1 MLASLA
7 FPFFLFLCNITSIF
21 ALSNNLNSKD
31 MEIKRIINLIIL
43 DASGSMESIYNQALS
58 GVNETIQTIR
68 MGQKEHPEFQQILTL
83 ASFNSGKN
91 YLNVKYSATPID
103 KVKEITREDYIACGC
118 TALYDA
124 MGEMISELKR
134 KVTPEDRI
142 LVTVITDGYE
152 NSSTHWSGP
161 QIKSLVEELRQ
172 EGWTFTYIGANQD
185 VEAVAGSMGIRNS
198 LAFKETEEGAKAMFK
213 FDRQCR
219 SGFLDRLKLRG
230 YKMSLA
236 EDEDYFETDNTK

>member
-1 MLASLA
+1 
-7 FPFFLFLCNITSIF
+7 
-21 ALSNNLNSKD
+21 
-31 MEIKRIINLIIL
+31 MEVKNIINLMIL

-68 MGQKEHPEFQQILTL
+68 IGQKEHPEFEQSLTL

-103 KVKEITREDYIACGC
+103 EVKEITKEDYIACGC

-134 KVTPEDRI
+134 KVTLEDRV

-152 NSSTHWSGP
+152 NASIHWNGS
-161 QIKSLVEELRQ
+161 QIKSLVEELRHQ
-172 EGWTFTYIGANQD
+172 GWTFTYIGANQD
-185 VEAVAGSMGIRNS
+185 VEAVAGSMGIRNT
-198 LAFKETEEGAKAMFK
+198 LAFE
-213 FDRQCR
+213 
-219 SGFLDRLKLRG
+219 
-230 YKMSLA
+230 
-236 EDEDYFETDNTK
+236 ETDNGSKEMFEIDRLSRTKLYKKLHLKGFAKSLVEDDDYFVKDKNESK

>member
-1 MLASLA
+1 
-7 FPFFLFLCNITSIF
+7 
-21 ALSNNLNSKD
+21 
-31 MEIKRIINLIIL
+31 MEVKRIINLMIL

-68 MGQKEHPEFQQILTL
+68 MGQKDHPELKQILTL

-103 KVKEITREDYIACGC
+103 EVKEITREDYIACGC

-134 KVTPEDRI
+134 KVTPEDRV

-152 NSSTHWSGP
+152 NASQHWSGP
-161 QIKSLVEELRQ
+161 QIKSLVEELRH

-185 VEAVAGSMGIRNS
+185 VETVAGSMGIRNT
-198 LAFKETEEGAKAMFK
+198 LCFETTDEGTNEMFK
-213 FDRQCR
+213 REVHAMKRFVN
-219 SGFLDRLKLRG
+219 
-230 YKMSLA
+230 KMADFRMMGCKCLV
-236 EDEDYFETDNTK
+236 EDEDYFEDDKNS

>member
-1 MLASLA
+1 
-7 FPFFLFLCNITSIF
+7 
-21 ALSNNLNSKD
+21 
-31 MEIKRIINLIIL
+31 MEVKRIINLIIL

-68 MGQKEHPEFQQILTL
+68 IGQKDHPEFQQFLTM

-91 YLNVKYSATPID
+91 YLKVKYSKTPID
-103 KVKEITREDYIACGC
+103 EVKELTRDDYVACGC

-134 KVTPEDRI
+134 NVTIEDRI

-152 NSSTHWSGP
+152 NASQHWSGP
-161 QIKSLVEELRQ
+161 QIKSLVEELRH

-185 VEAVAGSMGIRNS
+185 VEAVAGSMGIRNT
-198 LAFKETEEGAKAMFK
+198 LAFEETEEGTDEMFQR
-213 FDRQCR
+213 DRRAR
-219 SGFLDRLKLRG
+219 SSFFRKLCDVDFR
-230 YKMSLA
+230 KCLV
-236 EDEDYFETDNTK
+236 EDEDYFDEK

>member
-1 MLASLA
+1 
-7 FPFFLFLCNITSIF
+7 
-21 ALSNNLNSKD
+21 
-31 MEIKRIINLIIL
+31 MEVKSIINLMIL
-43 DASGSMESIYNQALS
+43 DASGSMESIYYQALS

-68 MGQKEHPEFQQILTL
+68 MGKKEHPEFGQSLTL

-103 KVKEITREDYIACGC
+103 EVKEITKEDYIACGC

-134 KVTPEDRI
+134 KVTPEDRV

-152 NSSTHWSGP
+152 NASIHWNGP
-161 QIKSLVEELRQ
+161 QIKSLVEELRH

-185 VEAVAGSMGIRNS
+185 VEAVAGSMGIRNTLS
-198 LAFKETEEGAKAMFK
+198 FDTTDEGTKEMFQKDIIARLRMVKGFKLSAMKGDKCLEEKDDYFKE
-213 FDRQCR
+213 
-219 SGFLDRLKLRG
+219 
-230 YKMSLA
+230 
-236 EDEDYFETDNTK
+236 

>member
-1 MLASLA
+1 
-7 FPFFLFLCNITSIF
+7 
-21 ALSNNLNSKD
+21 
-31 MEIKRIINLIIL
+31 MEVKNIINLMIL

-68 MGQKEHPEFQQILTL
+68 MGKKEHPEFEQTLML

-103 KVKEITREDYIACGC
+103 EVKEITREDYIACGC

-134 KVTPEDRI
+134 KVTPEDRV

-152 NSSTHWSGP
+152 NASIHWNGP

-172 EGWTFTYIGANQD
+172 TGWTFTYIGANQD
-185 VEAVAGSMGIRNS
+185 VEAVAGSMGILNS
-198 LAFKETEEGAKAMFK
+198 LAFEETEEGSQKMFASE
-213 FDRQCR
+213 RR
-219 SGFLDRLKLRG
+219 SRSRFYDKIHR
-230 YKMSLA
+230 YIKMDKKCLVEEA
-236 EDEDYFETDNTK
+236 DYFDDNKNK

>member
-1 MLASLA
+1 
-7 FPFFLFLCNITSIF
+7 
-21 ALSNNLNSKD
+21 

-68 MGQKEHPEFQQILTL
+68 MGKKEHPELEQSLTL

-91 YLNVKYSATPID
+91 YLNVKYSSTPID
-103 KVKEITREDYIACGC
+103 EVKEITREDYIACGC

-134 KVTPEDRI
+134 KVTPEDRV

-152 NSSTHWSGP
+152 NASVHWNGP

-172 EGWTFTYIGANQD
+172 TGWTFTYIGANQD
-185 VEAVAGSMGIRNS
+185 VEAVAGSMGIRNT
-198 LAFKETEEGAKAMFK
+198 LAFEETEEETAKMFK
-213 FDRQCR
+213 RDSSSRRRFMDKIAD
-219 SGFLDRLKLRG
+219 FRLMGCKC
-230 YKMSLA
+230 MVE
-236 EDEDYFETDNTK
+236 EDDYFENDKNN

>member
-1 MLASLA
+1 
-7 FPFFLFLCNITSIF
+7 
-21 ALSNNLNSKD
+21 
-31 MEIKRIINLIIL
+31 MEVKSIINLMIL

-68 MGQKEHPEFQQILTL
+68 MGKKEHPEFGQSLTL

-103 KVKEITREDYIACGC
+103 EVKEITKEDYIACGC

-134 KVTPEDRI
+134 KVTPEDRV

-152 NSSTHWSGP
+152 NASIHWNGP
-161 QIKSLVEELRQ
+161 QIKSLVEELRH

-185 VEAVAGSMGIRNS
+185 VEAVAGSMGIRNTLS
-198 LAFKETEEGAKAMFK
+198 FDTTDEGTKEMFQKDIIARLRMVKGFKLSAMKGDKCLEEKDDYFKE
-213 FDRQCR
+213 
-219 SGFLDRLKLRG
+219 
-230 YKMSLA
+230 
-236 EDEDYFETDNTK
+236 

>member
-1 MLASLA
+1 
-7 FPFFLFLCNITSIF
+7 
-21 ALSNNLNSKD
+21 
-31 MEIKRIINLIIL
+31 MEVKNIINLMIL

-68 MGQKEHPEFQQILTL
+68 IGQKEHPEFEQSLTL

-103 KVKEITREDYIACGC
+103 EVKEIIKEDYIACGC

-134 KVTPEDRI
+134 KVTPEDRV

-152 NSSTHWSGP
+152 NASIHWNGP
-161 QIKSLVEELRQ
+161 QIKSLVEELRH

-185 VEAVAGSMGIRNS
+185 VEAVAGSMGIRNTLS
-198 LAFKETEEGAKAMFK
+198 FDTTDEGTKEMFQKDIIARLRMVKGFKLSAMKGDKCLEEKDDYFKE
-213 FDRQCR
+213 
-219 SGFLDRLKLRG
+219 
-230 YKMSLA
+230 
-236 EDEDYFETDNTK
+236 

>member
-1 MLASLA
+1 
-7 FPFFLFLCNITSIF
+7 
-21 ALSNNLNSKD
+21 
-31 MEIKRIINLIIL
+31 MEAKNIINLMIL

-68 MGQKEHPEFQQILTL
+68 IGQKDHPELRQSLTL
-83 ASFNSGKN
+83 ASFNSGRN
-91 YLNVKYSATPID
+91 YLKVKYSAAPID
-103 KVKEITREDYIACGC
+103 EVKELTREDYVACGC

-134 KVTPEDRI
+134 KITPEDRV

-152 NSSTHWSGP
+152 NSSNHWSDP
-161 QIKSLVEELRQ
+161 QIKSLVEELRH

-198 LAFKETEEGAKAMFK
+198 LAFEESEIGSKEMFEK
-213 FDRQCR
+213 DRRARTRFFDK
-219 SGFLDRLKLRG
+219 LHIRLEKYDSCLE
-230 YKMSLA
+230 
-236 EDEDYFETDNTK
+236 EDEDYFK

>member
-1 MLASLA
+1 
-7 FPFFLFLCNITSIF
+7 
-21 ALSNNLNSKD
+21 
-31 MEIKRIINLIIL
+31 MEVKRIINLMIL

-68 MGQKEHPEFQQILTL
+68 MGQKEHPEFEQSLTL

-103 KVKEITREDYIACGC
+103 EVKEITKEDYIACGC

-134 KVTPEDRI
+134 KVTLEDRV

-152 NSSTHWSGP
+152 NASIHWNGP
-161 QIKSLVEELRQ
+161 QIKSLVEELRH

-185 VEAVAGSMGIRNS
+185 VEAVAGSMGIRNTLS
-198 LAFKETEEGAKAMFK
+198 FDTTDEGTKEMFQKDIIARLRMVKGFKLSAMKGDKCLEEKDDYFKE
-213 FDRQCR
+213 
-219 SGFLDRLKLRG
+219 
-230 YKMSLA
+230 
-236 EDEDYFETDNTK
+236 

>member
-1 MLASLA
+1 
-7 FPFFLFLCNITSIF
+7 
-21 ALSNNLNSKD
+21 
-31 MEIKRIINLIIL
+31 MEAKNIINLMIL

-68 MGQKEHPEFQQILTL
+68 IGQKENPDLKQFLTL
-83 ASFNSGKN
+83 ASFNSGTN
-91 YLNVKYSATPID
+91 YLKINYSVSPID
-103 KVKEITREDYIACGC
+103 EVKELTRKDYVTNGC

-134 KVTPEDRI
+134 KIKPEDRV

-152 NSSTHWSGP
+152 NSSVHWSGS
-161 QIKSLVEELRQ
+161 QVKSLVEELRH

-198 LAFKETEEGAKAMFK
+198 MVFEQTENGSKEMFEKERCCRASFYKKLSLHKDDDCLEE
-213 FDRQCR
+213 
-219 SGFLDRLKLRG
+219 STGF
-230 YKMSLA
+230 
-236 EDEDYFETDNTK
+236 FEE

>member
-1 MLASLA
+1 
-7 FPFFLFLCNITSIF
+7 
-21 ALSNNLNSKD
+21 
-31 MEIKRIINLIIL
+31 MEVKRIINLIIL

-68 MGQKEHPEFQQILTL
+68 MGQKEHPELQQCITL
-83 ASFNSGKN
+83 SSFNSGRN
-91 YLNVKYSATPID
+91 YLNVKYSVTPID
-103 KVKEITREDYIACGC
+103 EAKEITRNDYVVGGC

-134 KVTPEDRI
+134 KITEEDRV

-152 NSSTHWSGP
+152 NASTHWSGP
-161 QIKSLVEELRQ
+161 QIKSFVEELRH

-198 LAFKETEEGAKAMFK
+198 MAFEETEEGTAKMFK
-213 FDRQCR
+213 RDSSSRRRFMDKLHVRLHVKDCCLEEEDGYFD
-219 SGFLDRLKLRG
+219 K
-230 YKMSLA
+230 
-236 EDEDYFETDNTK
+236 

>member
-1 MLASLA
+1 
-7 FPFFLFLCNITSIF
+7 
-21 ALSNNLNSKD
+21 
-31 MEIKRIINLIIL
+31 MEVKRIINLMIL

-68 MGQKEHPEFQQILTL
+68 MGKKEHPEFGQSLTL

-103 KVKEITREDYIACGC
+103 EVKEITKEDYIACGC

-134 KVTPEDRI
+134 KVTPEDRV

-152 NSSTHWSGP
+152 NASIHWNGP

-185 VEAVAGSMGIRNS
+185 VEEVAGSMGIRNT
-198 LAFKETEEGAKAMFK
+198 LAFDETEEGTTNMFK
-213 FDRQCR
+213 IDRRCR
-219 SGFLDRLKLRG
+219 ADFLDKLKIMGFKR
-230 YKMSLA
+230 SLI
-236 EDEDYFETDNTK
+236 EDEDYFDDDKK

>member
-1 MLASLA
+1 
-7 FPFFLFLCNITSIF
+7 
-21 ALSNNLNSKD
+21 

-43 DASGSMESIYNQALS
+43 DASGSMESIYNQALT
-58 GVNETIQTIR
+58 GANETIQTIR
-68 MGQKEHPEFQQILTL
+68 IGQKDHPELQQYLTF
-83 ASFNSGKN
+83 ASFNSGKD
-91 YLNVKYSATPID
+91 YLKVRYSVTPID
-103 KVKEITREDYIACGC
+103 EVKEITKEDYVACGC

-134 KVTPEDRI
+134 KITEEDRI

-161 QIKSLVEELRQ
+161 QIKSLVEELRH

-198 LAFKETEEGAKAMFK
+198 LAFEETENGTKEMFK
-213 FDRQCR
+213 TEVNARKRFMDKVYRC
-219 SGFLDRLKLRG
+219 KLMGRNC
-230 YKMSLA
+230 LVE
-236 EDEDYFETDNTK
+236 EDDYFEEK

>member
-1 MLASLA
+1 
-7 FPFFLFLCNITSIF
+7 
-21 ALSNNLNSKD
+21 
-31 MEIKRIINLIIL
+31 MEVKNIINLMIL

-68 MGQKEHPEFQQILTL
+68 MGKKEHPEFEQSLTL

-103 KVKEITREDYIACGC
+103 EVKEIIKEDYIACGC

-134 KVTPEDRI
+134 KVTPEDRV

-152 NSSTHWSGP
+152 NASIHWNGP
-161 QIKSLVEELRQ
+161 QIKSLVEELRH

-185 VEAVAGSMGIRNS
+185 VEAVAGSMGIRNTLS
-198 LAFKETEEGAKAMFK
+198 FDTTDEGTKEMFQKDIIARLRMVKGFKLSAMKGDKCLEEKDDYFKE
-213 FDRQCR
+213 
-219 SGFLDRLKLRG
+219 
-230 YKMSLA
+230 
-236 EDEDYFETDNTK
+236 

>member
-1 MLASLA
+1 
-7 FPFFLFLCNITSIF
+7 
-21 ALSNNLNSKD
+21 
-31 MEIKRIINLIIL
+31 MEIKRIINLMIL

-68 MGQKEHPEFQQILTL
+68 MGQKEHPEFEQSLTL

-103 KVKEITREDYIACGC
+103 EVKEITKEDYIACGC

-134 KVTPEDRI
+134 KVTLEDRV

-152 NSSTHWSGP
+152 NASIHWNGP
-161 QIKSLVEELRQ
+161 QIKSLVEELRH

-185 VEAVAGSMGIRNS
+185 VEAVAGSMGIRNTLS
-198 LAFKETEEGAKAMFK
+198 FDTTDEGTKEMFQKDIIARLRMVKGFKLSAMKGDKCLEEKDDYFKE
-213 FDRQCR
+213 
-219 SGFLDRLKLRG
+219 
-230 YKMSLA
+230 
-236 EDEDYFETDNTK
+236 

>member
-1 MLASLA
+1 
-7 FPFFLFLCNITSIF
+7 
-21 ALSNNLNSKD
+21 
-31 MEIKRIINLIIL
+31 MEVKRIINLIIL
-43 DASGSMESIYNQALS
+43 DASGSMDIIYNQALS

-68 MGQKEHPEFQQILTL
+68 IGQKDHPELQQFLTL
-83 ASFNSGKN
+83 ASFNSGKD
-91 YLNVKYSATPID
+91 YLKVKYSTTPIAE
-103 KVKEITREDYIACGC
+103 VKELTHEDYVACGC

-134 KVTPEDRI
+134 NVTLEDRV

-161 QIKSLVEELRQ
+161 QIKSLVEELRH

-198 LAFKETEEGAKAMFK
+198 MAFEETEAGTNEMFK
-213 FDRQCR
+213 KERLAR
-219 SGFLDRLKLRG
+219 KKFLGKLKFMDFAKSLVEEDG
-230 YKMSLA
+230 YFA
-236 EDEDYFETDNTK
+236 EE

>member
-1 MLASLA
+1 
-7 FPFFLFLCNITSIF
+7 
-21 ALSNNLNSKD
+21 
-31 MEIKRIINLIIL
+31 MEVKRIINLIIL

-68 MGQKEHPEFQQILTL
+68 IGQKDHPEMQQCLTL
-83 ASFNSGKN
+83 VSFNSGN
-91 YLNVKYSATPID
+91 DYLKVKYSVTPID
-103 KVKEITREDYIACGC
+103 EVSEITKEDYVARGC

-134 KVTPEDRI
+134 KMTPEDRV

-152 NSSTHWSGP
+152 NSSMHWSGP
-161 QIKSLVEELRQ
+161 QIKSLVEELRH

-198 LAFKETEEGAKAMFK
+198 LAFEETEEGSKEMFAC
-213 FDRQCR
+213 DRMSR
-219 SGFLDRLKLRG
+219 GAYYTRMWSKLHLKDSALEE
-230 YKMSLA
+230 
-236 EDEDYFETDNTK
+236 EDDYFDKKNK

>member
-1 MLASLA
+1 
-7 FPFFLFLCNITSIF
+7 
-21 ALSNNLNSKD
+21 
-31 MEIKRIINLIIL
+31 MEVKNIINLMIL

-68 MGQKEHPEFQQILTL
+68 IGQKEHPEFEQSLTL

-103 KVKEITREDYIACGC
+103 EVKEITKEDYIACGC

-134 KVTPEDRI
+134 KVTLEDRV

-152 NSSTHWSGP
+152 NASIHWNGS
-161 QIKSLVEELRQ
+161 QIKSLVEELRHQ
-172 EGWTFTYIGANQD
+172 GWTFTYIGANQD
-185 VEAVAGSMGIRNS
+185 VEAVAGSMGISNT
-198 LAFKETEEGAKAMFK
+198 LAFEETDNGSKEMFEI
-213 FDRQCR
+213 
-219 SGFLDRLKLRG
+219 DRLSRTKL
-230 YKMSLA
+230 YKKLHLKGFAKSLV
-236 EDEDYFETDNTK
+236 EDEDYFVKDKNESK